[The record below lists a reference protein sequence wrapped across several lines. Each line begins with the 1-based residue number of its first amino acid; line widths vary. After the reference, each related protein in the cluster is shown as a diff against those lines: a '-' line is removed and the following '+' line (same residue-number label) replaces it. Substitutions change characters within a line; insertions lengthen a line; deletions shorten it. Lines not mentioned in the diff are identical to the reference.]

1 MEKLRFGIIGGG
13 LMGREFASAAA
24 RWSHLKGGIPA
35 PEIVGVASPSEASR
49 GSFSAIPTVKY
60 FEADYRELLG
70 RGDIDAIY
78 CAVPH
83 DLHESIYIDVLRAGK
98 HLMGEKP
105 FGIDQRANAA
115 ILAEIEKHP
124 SLFVRCA
131 SQLAYFPGAQQVVK
145 WLYEGKFGRIIEIR
159 AGFLHSSDMNLEKPI
174 NWKRQVSRN
183 GEYGCMGD
191 LGMHIQ
197 FIPVRAGFVPQRVYA
212 SLTKIVSERPDG
224 KGGRTACDTWDNA
237 VLSCD
242 CKNADGSE
250 FPMFLETK
258 RIEPGATN
266 DFYIE
271 VKGMKCSARFST
283 KDANAFYYTQ
293 DWGTE
298 QAWCRLGIGYRTQF
312 PTISGSI
319 FEFGFSDAILQMWA
333 AFMAE
338 FSGSDVFFGCC
349 RPEETAYSH
358 AIATAALAS
367 HKTRAAEP
375 LR

>member
-1 MEKLRFGIIGGG
+1 
-13 LMGREFASAAA
+13 MGREFASAAA
-24 RWSHLKGGIPA
+24 RWCHLRGDIPV

-49 GSFSAIPTVKY
+49 SWFSAIPTVKY
-60 FEADYRELLG
+60 FEADYRELLA
-70 RGDIDAIY
+70 REDIDAIY

-83 DLHESIYIDVLRAGK
+83 DLHERIYIDVLRAGK

-105 FGIDQRANAA
+105 FGIDQSANAA
-115 ILAEIEKHP
+115 ILAEIRKHP

-131 SQLAYFPGAQQVVK
+131 SQLAFFPGAQRVAE
-145 WLYEGKFGRIIEIR
+145 WLKEGRFGRIIEIR
-159 AGFLHSSDMNLEKPI
+159 AGFLHSSDMDLEKPI

-197 FIPVRAGFVPQRVYA
+197 FIPVRAGFVPSRVYA
-212 SLTKIVSERPDG
+212 SLTKLVTERPDG
-224 KGGRTACDTWDNA
+224 AGGRAACDTWDNA

-242 CKNADGSE
+242 CANPDGSE

-258 RIEPGATN
+258 RMEPGATN
-266 DFYIE
+266 DFYIT

-283 KDANAFYYTQ
+283 ADANAFYYTQ
-293 DWGTE
+293 DCGRE
-298 QAWCRLGIGYRTQF
+298 QAWCRLGIGYKTQF

-338 FSGSDVFFGCC
+338 YAGREVAFGCC
-349 RPEETAYSH
+349 LPEETAWSH

-367 HKTRAAEP
+367 HKKRAAMP
-375 LR
+375 VV